1 MCGPG
6 RSGAPPSRAVSA
18 RRSCAVMELVVW
30 AGRFL
35 LLALLYLFLAQVVR
49 AALRDLRLPAAAPE
63 APAAAAERPEGPP
76 APPAGLP
83 VAPAPAST
91 SPEVAPGAA
100 LLEVVASPGA
110 PPLGRRYVLRPGLVI
125 GRAATSDIAIPDP
138 FVSTTHARCDLRGGR
153 VWVEDLGSRNGTLVN
168 GRRISGPVALR
179 AGDRLTVGRVTFRLV
194 EDGPP
199 VSAAAV

>member
-1 MCGPG
+1 
-6 RSGAPPSRAVSA
+6 
-18 RRSCAVMELVVW
+18 MELVVW
-30 AGRFL
+30 AGRVL

-63 APAAAAERPEGPP
+63 APAAGAEPPEG
-76 APPAGLP
+76 APAGLP
-83 VAPAPAST
+83 VAPPLAPT
-91 SPEVAPGAA
+91 SPDVSPGAA